1 MPALTTIV
9 APVALMIGV
18 IYTFNLLN
26 DGSELVVINATGA
39 RQWSLLKPVLLI
51 ATGVAIFMASM
62 TLYFSPLSM
71 RLWRELVT
79 DVRGSVVS
87 SLLKEGEFIKLAP
100 GLTFQLRQRMP
111 DGTLHG
117 IFMSDTR
124 DTDET
129 STYLA
134 ERGAVLDNALG
145 VFLVM
150 ADGTIQQ
157 RKKSDGSISF
167 IQFSQY
173 AYDLSSFS
181 STSAAPRLRPAERPT
196 SYLLDPDPDDR
207 FFQQHPEKYM
217 SELHSRLTTPLNAF
231 VFAILPLVFLSQA
244 ESTRQRRGAT
254 IGLAVGSAVTLAVIE
269 FVLNGAAETSLLALI
284 GLYLVPIAAVSI
296 CVLLILAG
304 ISRDRP
310 NNCLFSATGL
320 RQARAIS

>member
-51 ATGVAIFMASM
+51 GAGVAIFMASM

-79 DVRGSVVS
+79 DVRGNVVS
-87 SLLKEGEFIKLAP
+87 SLLQEGEFIKLAP

-124 DTDET
+124 DTT
-129 STYLA
+129 RPSTYLA

-157 RKKSDGSISF
+157 GRSRTDRSPS
-167 IQFSQY
+167 SSSAY
-173 AYDLSSFS
+173 AFDLSSFS
-181 STSAAPRLRPAERPT
+181 STSAAP
-196 SYLLDPDPDDR
+196 
-207 FFQQHPEKYM
+207 
-217 SELHSRLTTPLNAF
+217 AF
-231 VFAILPLVFLSQA
+231 
-244 ESTRQRRGAT
+244 RRGKADFVSAQSGSRRPVLSAASGK
-254 IGLAVGSAVTLAVIE
+254 IHVGTA
-269 FVLNGAAETSLLALI
+269 FAAHHAAQCLCLRDPSVGFSL
-284 GLYLVPIAAVSI
+284 
-296 CVLLILAG
+296 
-304 ISRDRP
+304 
-310 NNCLFSATGL
+310 TG
-320 RQARAIS
+320 